1 MRRKLSRLISRSLK
15 YHPIAHPIAHLT
27 MMGLF
32 SCPQVAWA
40 FNSRRMDHA
49 FFLMTLVCIFVASLI
64 VILIALG
71 ALKYLEKSGRAL
83 KSQAQL
89 VRALKL
95 APILIGAVMLILS
108 LLGAEFWRQ
117 L

>member
-1 MRRKLSRLISRSLK
+1 MRRNLSKSSIYHLIN
-15 YHPIAHPIAHLT
+15 HLIT
-27 MMGLF
+27 VGLL
-32 SCPQVAWA
+32 SYPQVAWA

-49 FFLMTLVCIFVASLI
+49 FFLMTLVLVFVASLI

-71 ALKYLEKSGRAL
+71 TLKYLEKRGRVFE
-83 KSQAQL
+83 SQARI

-95 APILIGAVMLILS
+95 APLLIAIVELILA

-117 L
+117 F